1 MRYFLFQVFNLAA
14 PTPVTNGVGGANG
27 IETEESEKVEK
38 LVDKE
43 ENNNKKNKRPLE
55 EVEKVEDTRKKAA
68 TDGGPKP
75 TFEIPSFGGNSDFS
89 SFGNGSSPKGG
100 NMTPC
105 GSSKPDAIVSPIF
118 TFCSPTTVIT
128 QVMLSLLSIAL
139 CLNFQLKLDLC
150 SSGIPGSSKC
160 RVPLFPPHN
169 LGEPPGGFYDQLSS
183 IKDSPHSEHSG

>member
-89 SFGNGSSPKGG
+89 SVCGSPKAGKVTSG
-100 NMTPC
+100 
-105 GSSKPDAIVSPIF
+105 GSSKLEAAVTQTF
-118 TFCSPTTVIT
+118 TFRPPTTVIT
-128 QVMLSLLSIAL
+128 QVLQSLLFFGC
-139 CLNFQLKLDLC
+139 CLHGRTA
-150 SSGIPGSSKC
+150 GIPGSSKC
-160 RVPLFPPHN
+160 
-169 LGEPPGGFYDQLSS
+169 
-183 IKDSPHSEHSG
+183 